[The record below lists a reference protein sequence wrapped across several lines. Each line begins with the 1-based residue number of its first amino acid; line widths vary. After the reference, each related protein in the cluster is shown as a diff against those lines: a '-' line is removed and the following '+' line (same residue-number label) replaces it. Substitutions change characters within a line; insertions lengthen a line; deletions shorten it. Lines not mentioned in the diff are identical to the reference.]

1 MDLEDTIAKALPSIP
16 RSAAPVDRIAYAR
29 DLWPRHHLAVSEG
42 RIAEHRPG
50 VIVWPERAEEVAAVV
65 RFCAGEGLPLVPFG
79 AGSGVCGGVL
89 PDPRAVIL
97 DMKRM
102 ARRRS
107 LDREAPSVEI
117 EAGALGIRF
126 EEELNAEGLTLGHF
140 PSSILCSTVGGWIA
154 ARGAGQCSGRYGK
167 IEDMIAS
174 LECVVGDGEVVR
186 LERRAHGPDLT
197 PLITGSEGVLG
208 VVTAA
213 RLRLHPAPPARAL
226 AALSFPSVEAGWI
239 AMQAM
244 FQAGLRPAV
253 ARLYDP
259 FDSFIARMG
268 AARRAR
274 HAGEPEPSAADL
286 VAPPGG
292 RARAS
297 RGRRAKAAVPGSGGR
312 VLRSLLRA
320 PGLVNQ
326 LVDAFGARVF
336 RGATLILIFE
346 GAAREAADDLAR
358 AEAIAARGGA
368 KHLGE
373 EPARHWLAH
382 RYSVSYRQAPVF
394 MAGAF
399 GDTMEVAATWSR
411 LEGLYRAVREALG
424 RHVFVMAHLS
434 HAYPDGCSIYFT
446 FAGAAPTVAAAEAR
460 YDEAWRAALDAAI
473 GAGGTLSHHHGVGR
487 SKAPRLGAE
496 LGLGVDVVH
505 ALRRV
510 LDPAGIMNPGNLLP
524 REPRDSAP
532 RSRPALAPP
541 PAAPEIDRGSQ
552 LVRVAATA
560 TLDEVERALAREGL
574 TLALGP
580 GAPPGHTTVD
590 AWIAAGA
597 RGAPDPWADP
607 VDHLV
612 AGFTARFASGAELE
626 VRPAPRRAVGP
637 DLFALFLGAE
647 GRAGA
652 LTSATLRAHGP
663 SRARPLPTALDRDPP
678 LDAREA
684 AWIDA
689 TLAAARAVGGST

>member
-1 MDLEDTIAKALPSIP
+1 MDLEAAIARALPGVP
-16 RSAAPVDRIAYAR
+16 RSASPVDKIAYAR

-50 VIVWPERAEEVAAVV
+50 VVVWPASTEEVAAVV

-89 PDPRAVIL
+89 PDPRTVVL
-97 DMKRM
+97 DLKRLS
-102 ARRRS
+102 RRRS
-107 LDREAPSVEI
+107 LDRRDPSVEI
-117 EAGALGIRF
+117 EAGALGVRF
-126 EEELNAEGLTLGHF
+126 EEELNAEGFTLGHF
-140 PSSILCSTVGGWIA
+140 PSSILCSTVGGWVA
-154 ARGAGQCSGRYGK
+154 ARSAGQCSGRYGK
-167 IEDMIAS
+167 IEDMVAA

-186 LERRAHGPDLT
+186 LERRVHGPDLT
-197 PLITGSEGVLG
+197 PLIIGSEGVLG

-213 RLRLHPAPPARAL
+213 RLRLHPAPPARAFG
-226 AALSFPSVEAGWI
+226 AFSFPGVEAGWT

-268 AARRAR
+268 AARRR
-274 HAGEPEPSAADL
+274 RRGEAGEAPAEPAEPRPHPSG
-286 VAPPGG
+286 PGAG
-292 RARAS
+292 
-297 RGRRAKAAVPGSGGR
+297 AK
-312 VLRSLLRA
+312 VLRGLLRA

-326 LVDAFGARVF
+326 LVGAVGARVL
-336 RGATLILIFE
+336 RGATLILVFE
-346 GAAREAADDLAR
+346 GTAREGAEDLAR
-358 AEAIAARGGA
+358 AAAIAGRAGA
-368 KHLGE
+368 KPLGE
-373 EPARHWLAH
+373 APARRWLEH

-399 GDTMEVAATWSR
+399 SDTMEVAATWSR
-411 LEGLYRAVREALG
+411 LGPLYRAVREALG

-446 FAGAAPTVAAAEAR
+446 FAGAAPTVAEAEAR

-496 LGLGVDVVH
+496 LGLGADVVR
-505 ALRRV
+505 ALRRA
-510 LDPAGIMNPGNLLP
+510 LDPAGVMNPGNLLP
-524 REPRDSAP
+524 RDPPADAARRAAP
-532 RSRPALAPP
+532 RP
-541 PAAPEIDRGSQ
+541 PAAPEIDRPSQ
-552 LVRVAATA
+552 LVRAAGTA
-560 TLDEVERALAREGL
+560 TLAEIERALAREGL
-574 TLALGP
+574 TLALGR
-580 GAPPGHTTVD
+580 GAPAGDTPVD
-590 AWIAAGA
+590 AWIAGGA
-597 RGAPDPWADP
+597 RGAPDPWSDP

-612 AGFTARFASGAELE
+612 AGFTARLASGAELE

-652 LTSATLRAHGP
+652 ITAATLRAHGDARP
-663 SRARPLPTALDRDPP
+663 RPLPAALERDPP
-678 LDAREA
+678 LGEREA

-689 TLAAARAVGGST
+689 AIAAARAVG